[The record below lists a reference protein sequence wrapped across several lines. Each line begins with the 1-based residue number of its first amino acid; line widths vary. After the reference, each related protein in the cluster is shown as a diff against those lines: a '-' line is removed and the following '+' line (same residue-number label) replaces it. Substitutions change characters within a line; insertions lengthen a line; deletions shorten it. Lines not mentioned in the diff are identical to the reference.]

1 MIECTLSQA
10 VRDTLPMLESWL
22 KSAWIN
28 PVATPGAANTVKVLL
43 ANEIAS
49 ASHRDILVDLR
60 EGAPSL
66 VRAANGLP
74 ARIAFGFDDMALG
87 LALIA
92 EMLRAGRGPAVG
104 EPVMTKLMG
113 YAARI
118 ARSEA
123 AVLIQGETGTG
134 KEGMARLVHDQSPRA
149 NGPFIAVNC
158 AALPETMVEAIL
170 FGHKKGAFTGAS
182 ADGEGLFRAADGGTL
197 FLDEITELPLALQA
211 KLLRALQEGEV
222 LPVGETRS
230 IKVDVRIVT
239 AANRDAADLV
249 AAGEF
254 REDLYW
260 RLNVMPIALPRLAD
274 RRQDVRA
281 IAAAMLLRM
290 QNDAS
295 DFAWLSA
302 EALETLQAHSWPGN
316 ARELGNVLQRALVL
330 REGDCIEAEDLGL
343 APARLFTPA
352 AQPVAQ
358 PAAAPTLAFTAP
370 RADPVPATGSAR
382 LMRGSDLHSLSRAV
396 EHDAIQR
403 ALDENGG
410 NRRETARMLGISERT
425 LRYRLAN
432 MRELAAAA

>member
-1 MIECTLSQA
+1 MIECTLSEA
-10 VRDTLPMLESWL
+10 VRTNLPMLESWL

-28 PVATPGAANTVKVLL
+28 PVAVATTAGTAKVLM
-43 ANEIAS
+43 AQEIAS
-49 ASHRDILVDLR
+49 ASHRDILVDLTD
-60 EGAPSL
+60 GAPQL

-74 ARIAFGFDDMALG
+74 ARIAFGFDDMPLG
-87 LALIA
+87 LALVA
-92 EMLRAGRGPAVG
+92 ELLRAGRGPAVG
-104 EPVMTKLMG
+104 EPAMAKLMG

-149 NGPFIAVNC
+149 KGPFIAVNC

-222 LPVGETRS
+222 LPVGETRAV
-230 IKVDVRIVT
+230 KVDVRIVT

-274 RRQDVRA
+274 RRQDIRA
-281 IAAAMLLRM
+281 IAAAMLIRM
-290 QNDAS
+290 QAEGD

-330 REGDCIEAEDLGL
+330 REGDCIEAEDLGI
-343 APARLFTPA
+343 APARLFA
-352 AQPVAQ
+352 A
-358 PAAAPTLAFTAP
+358 PAAAPAVATFAP
-370 RADPVPATGSAR
+370 RADPVPASGSTR
-382 LMRGSDLHSLSRAV
+382 LMRGRDLHSLSRAV
-396 EHDAIQR
+396 EHDAIQQ

>member
-10 VRDTLPMLESWL
+10 VRDNLPMLESWL

-28 PVATPGAANTVKVLL
+28 PVATAGAATTVKVLL
-43 ANEIAS
+43 ANEIAT
-49 ASHRDILVDLR
+49 ASHRDILVNLR
-60 EGAPSL
+60 EGAPAL

-74 ARIAFGFDDMALG
+74 ARISFSFDDMPLG
-87 LALIA
+87 LALVA

-104 EPVMTKLMG
+104 EPAMAKLMG

-149 NGPFIAVNC
+149 KGAFIAVNC

-239 AANRDAADLV
+239 AANRDAAELV

-274 RRQDVRA
+274 RRQDIRA

-290 QNDAS
+290 QSDAD

-330 REGDCIEAEDLGL
+330 REGDRIEADDLGL
-343 APARLFTPA
+343 APARLFSPAMPLAAVNAPA
-352 AQPVAQ
+352 AIN
-358 PAAAPTLAFTAP
+358 TP
-370 RADPVPATGSAR
+370 RADPVPAAGSAR

>member
-1 MIECTLSQA
+1 MIECTISEA
-10 VRDTLPMLESWL
+10 VRENLPMLESWL
-22 KSAWIN
+22 ASAWIK
-28 PVATPGAANTVKVLL
+28 PVAAGAATVQTAKVLL
-43 ANEIAS
+43 AAEIAS
-49 ASHRDILVDLR
+49 ASHRDILIDFR
-60 EGAPSL
+60 DGAPSL

-87 LALIA
+87 LALVA
-92 EMLRAGRGPAVG
+92 ELLRAGRGPAVG
-104 EPVMTKLMG
+104 EPAMAKLMG

-134 KEGMARLVHDQSPRA
+134 KEGMARLVHDESPRA
-149 NGPFIAVNC
+149 KGPFIAVNC

-222 LPVGETRS
+222 LPVGETRAV
-230 IKVDVRIVT
+230 KVDVRIVT
-239 AANRDAADLV
+239 AANRDAAELV

-290 QNDAS
+290 QNAGD

-330 REGDCIEAEDLGL
+330 REGDAIEAEDLGL
-343 APARLFTPA
+343 APVRLFTPA
-352 AQPVAQ
+352 PVQPVA
-358 PAAAPTLAFTAP
+358 APQISTP
-370 RADPVPATGSAR
+370 RADPVPAAGSAR

-410 NRRETARMLGISERT
+410 NRRETAKMLGISERT

>member
-10 VRDTLPMLESWL
+10 VREKLPMLESWL

-28 PVATPGAANTVKVLL
+28 PVAGGAAANCAKVLM
-43 ANEIAS
+43 AEEIAS
-49 ASHRDILVDLR
+49 ASHRDILIDFR
-60 EGAPSL
+60 DGAPAL

-87 LALIA
+87 LALVA
-92 EMLRAGRGPAVG
+92 ELLRAGRGPAVG
-104 EPVMTKLMG
+104 EPAMAKLMG

-134 KEGMARLVHDQSPRA
+134 KEGMARLVHDESPRA
-149 NGPFIAVNC
+149 KGPFIAVNC

-182 ADGEGLFRAADGGTL
+182 ADGEGLFRAAHGGTL

-222 LPVGETRS
+222 LPVGETRAV
-230 IKVDVRIVT
+230 KVDVRIVT

-290 QNDAS
+290 QNDAH

-330 REGDCIEAEDLGL
+330 RESDVIEAEDLGL
-343 APARLFTPA
+343 APVRLFTPA
-352 AQPVAQ
+352 PVQ
-358 PAAAPTLAFTAP
+358 PAAAPAISTP
-370 RADPVPATGSAR
+370 RADPVPAAGSAR

-410 NRRETARMLGISERT
+410 NRRETAKMLGISERT

>member
-1 MIECTLSQA
+1 MIECTISEA
-10 VRDTLPMLESWL
+10 VRENLPMLESWL
-22 KSAWIN
+22 ASAWIK
-28 PVATPGAANTVKVLL
+28 PVAAGAATVQTAKVLM
-43 ANEIAS
+43 AAEIAS
-49 ASHRDILVDLR
+49 ASHRDILIDFR
-60 EGAPSL
+60 DGAPSL

-87 LALIA
+87 LALVA
-92 EMLRAGRGPAVG
+92 ELLRAGRGPAVG
-104 EPVMTKLMG
+104 EPAMAKLMG

-134 KEGMARLVHDQSPRA
+134 KEGMARLVHDESPRA
-149 NGPFIAVNC
+149 KGPFIAVNC

-222 LPVGETRS
+222 LPVGETRAV
-230 IKVDVRIVT
+230 KVDVRIVT
-239 AANRDAADLV
+239 AANRDAAELV

-290 QNDAS
+290 QNAGD

-302 EALETLQAHSWPGN
+302 QALETLQAHSWPGN

-330 REGDCIEAEDLGL
+330 REGDAIEAEDLGL
-343 APARLFTPA
+343 APVRLFTPA
-352 AQPVAQ
+352 PVQPVA
-358 PAAAPTLAFTAP
+358 APQISTP
-370 RADPVPATGSAR
+370 RADPVPAARSAR

-410 NRRETARMLGISERT
+410 NRRETAKMLGISERT

>member
-1 MIECTLSQA
+1 MIECTISEA
-10 VRDTLPMLESWL
+10 VRENLPMLESWL
-22 KSAWIN
+22 ASAWIK
-28 PVATPGAANTVKVLL
+28 PVAAGAATVQTAKVLM
-43 ANEIAS
+43 AAEIAS
-49 ASHRDILVDLR
+49 ASHRDILIDFR
-60 EGAPSL
+60 DGAPSL

-87 LALIA
+87 LALVA
-92 EMLRAGRGPAVG
+92 ELLRAGRGPAVG
-104 EPVMTKLMG
+104 EPAMAKLMG

-134 KEGMARLVHDQSPRA
+134 KEGMARLVHDESPRA
-149 NGPFIAVNC
+149 KGPFIAVNC

-222 LPVGETRS
+222 LPVGETRAV
-230 IKVDVRIVT
+230 KVDVRIVT
-239 AANRDAADLV
+239 AANRDAAELV

-290 QNDAS
+290 QNAGD

-302 EALETLQAHSWPGN
+302 QALETLQAHSWPGN

-330 REGDCIEAEDLGL
+330 REGDAIEAEDLGL
-343 APARLFTPA
+343 APVRLFTPA
-352 AQPVAQ
+352 PVQPVA
-358 PAAAPTLAFTAP
+358 APQISTP
-370 RADPVPATGSAR
+370 RADPVPAAGSAR

-410 NRRETARMLGISERT
+410 NRRETAKMLGISERT

>member
-1 MIECTLSQA
+1 MIECTISEA
-10 VRDTLPMLESWL
+10 VRENLPMLEGWL
-22 KSAWIN
+22 ASAWIK
-28 PVATPGAANTVKVLL
+28 PVAAGAAAANSAKVLM
-43 ANEIAS
+43 AAEIAS
-49 ASHRDILVDLR
+49 ASHRDILIDFR
-60 EGAPSL
+60 DGAPSL

-87 LALIA
+87 LALVA
-92 EMLRAGRGPAVG
+92 ELLRAGRGPAVG
-104 EPVMTKLMG
+104 EPAMAKLMG

-134 KEGMARLVHDQSPRA
+134 KEGMARLVHDESPRA
-149 NGPFIAVNC
+149 KGPFIAVNC

-182 ADGEGLFRAADGGTL
+182 ADGEGLFRAAHGGTL

-222 LPVGETRS
+222 LPVGETRAV
-230 IKVDVRIVT
+230 KVDVRIVT
-239 AANRDAADLV
+239 AANRDAAALV
-249 AAGEF
+249 AAGDF

-290 QNDAS
+290 QNAGD

-302 EALETLQAHSWPGN
+302 EALETLQAHAWPGN

-330 REGDCIEAEDLGL
+330 REGDAIEAEDLGL
-343 APARLFTPA
+343 APVRLFTPA
-352 AQPVAQ
+352 PAQPVA
-358 PAAAPTLAFTAP
+358 APQVSTP
-370 RADPVPATGSAR
+370 RADPVPAAGSAR
-382 LMRGSDLHSLSRAV
+382 ILRGSDLHSLSRAV

-410 NRRETARMLGISERT
+410 NRRETAKMLGISERT

>member
-1 MIECTLSQA
+1 MIECTISEA
-10 VRDTLPMLESWL
+10 VRENLPMLESWL
-22 KSAWIN
+22 ASAWIK
-28 PVATPGAANTVKVLL
+28 PVAAGAATVQTAKVLM
-43 ANEIAS
+43 AAEIAS
-49 ASHRDILVDLR
+49 ASHRDILIDFR
-60 EGAPSL
+60 DGAPSL

-87 LALIA
+87 LALVA
-92 EMLRAGRGPAVG
+92 ELLRAGRGPAVG
-104 EPVMTKLMG
+104 EPAMAKLMG

-134 KEGMARLVHDQSPRA
+134 KEGMARLVHDESPRA
-149 NGPFIAVNC
+149 KGPFIAVNC

-222 LPVGETRS
+222 LPVGETRAV
-230 IKVDVRIVT
+230 KVDVRIVT
-239 AANRDAADLV
+239 AANRDAAELV

-290 QNDAS
+290 QNAGD

-302 EALETLQAHSWPGN
+302 EALETLQAHQWPGN

-343 APARLFTPA
+343 APVRLFTPA
-352 AQPVAQ
+352 PVQPVA
-358 PAAAPTLAFTAP
+358 APQISTP
-370 RADPVPATGSAR
+370 RADPVPAAGSAR

-410 NRRETARMLGISERT
+410 NRRETAKMLGISERT

>member
-1 MIECTLSQA
+1 MIECTISEA
-10 VRDTLPMLESWL
+10 VRENLPMLESWL
-22 KSAWIN
+22 ASAWIK
-28 PVATPGAANTVKVLL
+28 PVAAGAATVQTAKVLM
-43 ANEIAS
+43 AAEIAS
-49 ASHRDILVDLR
+49 ASHRDILIDFR
-60 EGAPSL
+60 DGAPSL

-74 ARIAFGFDDMALG
+74 ARIVFGFDDMALG
-87 LALIA
+87 LALVA
-92 EMLRAGRGPAVG
+92 ELLRAGRGPAVG
-104 EPVMTKLMG
+104 EPAMAKLMG

-134 KEGMARLVHDQSPRA
+134 KEGMARLVHDESPRA
-149 NGPFIAVNC
+149 KGPFIAVNC

-222 LPVGETRS
+222 LPVGETRAV
-230 IKVDVRIVT
+230 KVDVRIVT
-239 AANRDAADLV
+239 AANRDAAELV

-290 QNDAS
+290 QNAGD

-302 EALETLQAHSWPGN
+302 EALETLQAHQWPGN

-343 APARLFTPA
+343 APVRLFTPA
-352 AQPVAQ
+352 PVLPVA
-358 PAAAPTLAFTAP
+358 APQVSTP
-370 RADPVPATGSAR
+370 RADPVPAAGSAR

-410 NRRETARMLGISERT
+410 NRRETAKMLGISERT

>member
-1 MIECTLSQA
+1 MIECTISEA
-10 VRDTLPMLESWL
+10 VRENLPMLESWL
-22 KSAWIN
+22 ASAWIK
-28 PVATPGAANTVKVLL
+28 PVAAGAATVQTAKVLM
-43 ANEIAS
+43 AAEIAS
-49 ASHRDILVDLR
+49 ASHRDILIDFR
-60 EGAPSL
+60 DGAPSL

-87 LALIA
+87 LALVA
-92 EMLRAGRGPAVG
+92 ELLRAGRGPAVG
-104 EPVMTKLMG
+104 EPAMAKLMG

-134 KEGMARLVHDQSPRA
+134 KEGMARLVHDESPRA
-149 NGPFIAVNC
+149 KGPFIAVNC

-222 LPVGETRS
+222 LPVGETRAV
-230 IKVDVRIVT
+230 KVDVRIVT
-239 AANRDAADLV
+239 AANRDAAELV

-290 QNDAS
+290 QNAGD

-302 EALETLQAHSWPGN
+302 EALETLQAHHWPGN

-352 AQPVAQ
+352 PVQPVA
-358 PAAAPTLAFTAP
+358 APQISTP
-370 RADPVPATGSAR
+370 RADPVPAAGSAR

-410 NRRETARMLGISERT
+410 NRRETAKMLGISERT

>member
-1 MIECTLSQA
+1 MIECTISEA
-10 VRDTLPMLESWL
+10 VRENLPMLESWL
-22 KSAWIN
+22 ASAWIK
-28 PVATPGAANTVKVLL
+28 PVAAGAATVRTAKVLM
-43 ANEIAS
+43 AAEIAS
-49 ASHRDILVDLR
+49 ASHRDILIDFR
-60 EGAPSL
+60 DGAPSL

-87 LALIA
+87 LALVA
-92 EMLRAGRGPAVG
+92 ELLRAGRGPAVG
-104 EPVMTKLMG
+104 EPAMAKLMG

-134 KEGMARLVHDQSPRA
+134 KEGMARLVHDESPRA
-149 NGPFIAVNC
+149 KGPFIAVNC

-222 LPVGETRS
+222 LPVGETRAV
-230 IKVDVRIVT
+230 KVDVRIVT
-239 AANRDAADLV
+239 AANRDAAELV

-290 QNDAS
+290 QNAGD

-330 REGDCIEAEDLGL
+330 REGDAIEAEDLGL
-343 APARLFTPA
+343 APVRLFTPA
-352 AQPVAQ
+352 PVQPVA
-358 PAAAPTLAFTAP
+358 APQISTP
-370 RADPVPATGSAR
+370 RADPVPAAGSAR

-410 NRRETARMLGISERT
+410 NRRETAKMLGISERT

>member
-1 MIECTLSQA
+1 MIECTISQA
-10 VRDTLPMLESWL
+10 VRENLPMLESWL
-22 KSAWIN
+22 ASAWIK
-28 PVATPGAANTVKVLL
+28 PVAAGDAAANTAKVLM
-43 ANEIAS
+43 AEEIAS
-49 ASHRDILVDLR
+49 ASHRDILIDFR
-60 EGAPSL
+60 DGAPSL

-87 LALIA
+87 LALVA
-92 EMLRAGRGPAVG
+92 ELLRGGRGPAVG
-104 EPVMTKLMG
+104 EPSMAKLMG

-134 KEGMARLVHDQSPRA
+134 KEGMARLVHDESPRA
-149 NGPFIAVNC
+149 KGPFIAVNC

-222 LPVGETRS
+222 LPVGETRAV
-230 IKVDVRIVT
+230 KVDVRIVT
-239 AANRDAADLV
+239 AANRDAAQLV

-290 QNDAS
+290 QNAS
-295 DFAWLSA
+295 DEFAWLSA
-302 EALETLQAHSWPGN
+302 EALETLQAHAWPGN

-330 REGDCIEAEDLGL
+330 REGGCIEAEDLGL
-343 APARLFTPA
+343 APVRLFTPA
-352 AQPVAQ
+352 PVQPVA
-358 PAAAPTLAFTAP
+358 APQISTP
-370 RADPVPATGSAR
+370 RADPVPAAGSAR

-410 NRRETARMLGISERT
+410 NRRETAKMLGISERT

>member
-1 MIECTLSQA
+1 MIECTISDA
-10 VRDTLPMLESWL
+10 VRENLPMLESWL
-22 KSAWIN
+22 ASAWIK
-28 PVATPGAANTVKVLL
+28 PVAAGAATVQTAKVLM
-43 ANEIAS
+43 AAEIAS
-49 ASHRDILVDLR
+49 ASHRDILIDLR
-60 EGAPSL
+60 DGAPSL

-87 LALIA
+87 LALVA
-92 EMLRAGRGPAVG
+92 ELLRAGRGPAVG
-104 EPVMTKLMG
+104 EPAMAKLMG

-134 KEGMARLVHDQSPRA
+134 KEGMARLVHDESPRA
-149 NGPFIAVNC
+149 KGPFIAVNC

-182 ADGEGLFRAADGGTL
+182 ADGEGLFRAAHGGTL

-222 LPVGETRS
+222 LPVGETRAV
-230 IKVDVRIVT
+230 KVDVRIVT
-239 AANRDAADLV
+239 AANRDAAELV

-290 QNDAS
+290 QNDAG

-330 REGDCIEAEDLGL
+330 REGDVIEAEDLGL

-352 AQPVAQ
+352 PVQ
-358 PAAAPTLAFTAP
+358 PAAAPAISTP
-370 RADPVPATGSAR
+370 RADPVPAAGSVR

-410 NRRETARMLGISERT
+410 NRRETAKMLGISERT

>member
-10 VRDTLPMLESWL
+10 VRQKLPMLEGWL
-22 KSAWIN
+22 KSAWIL
-28 PVATPGAANTVKVLL
+28 PVARAGTPGTVQLL
-43 ANEIAS
+43 MAEEIAS
-49 ASHRDILVDLR
+49 ASHRDILIDLTDG
-60 EGAPSL
+60 EPQL

-74 ARIAFGFDDMALG
+74 TRIAFGFDDMPFG

-92 EMLRAGRGPAVG
+92 ELLRAGRGPAVG
-104 EPVMTKLMG
+104 EPAMAKLMG
-113 YAARI
+113 YAARV
-118 ARSEA
+118 ARSDA
-123 AVLIQGETGTG
+123 AVLIEGETGTG

-149 NGPFIAVNC
+149 KGPFIAVNC

-222 LPVGETRS
+222 LPVGETRAV
-230 IKVDVRIVT
+230 KVDVRIVT
-239 AANRDAADLV
+239 AANRDAAALV
-249 AAGEF
+249 SAGEF

-281 IAAAMLLRM
+281 IAAAMLIRM
-290 QNDAS
+290 QADAPE
-295 DFAWLSA
+295 FAWPTA
-302 EALETLQAHSWPGN
+302 EALDALQAHGWPGN

-330 REGDCIEAEDLGL
+330 REGDRIEAEDLGIAPVRL
-343 APARLFTPA
+343 FAAPAASPMPQIF
-352 AQPVAQ
+352 
-358 PAAAPTLAFTAP
+358 AP
-370 RADPVPATGSAR
+370 RADPVPAAGTSR
-382 LMRGSDLHSLSRAV
+382 LMRGRDLHSLSRAV

>member
-1 MIECTLSQA
+1 MIECTLSEA
-10 VRDTLPMLESWL
+10 VRTNLPMLENWL
-22 KSAWIN
+22 KSAWIH
-28 PVATPGAANTVKVLL
+28 PVAVATTAGTVKVMMVQ
-43 ANEIAS
+43 EIAS
-49 ASHRDILVDLR
+49 ASHRDILLDVRD
-60 EGAPSL
+60 GAPQL

-74 ARIAFGFDDMALG
+74 ARIAFGFDDMPLG

-104 EPVMTKLMG
+104 EPAMTKLMG

-149 NGPFIAVNC
+149 KGPFIAVNC

-230 IKVDVRIVT
+230 VKVDVRIVT

-274 RRQDVRA
+274 RRQDIRA

-290 QNDAS
+290 QNDAC

-330 REGDCIEAEDLGL
+330 RDGDAIEAEDLGL
-343 APARLFTPA
+343 APVRLFT
-352 AQPVAQ
+352 Q
-358 PAAAPTLAFTAP
+358 PAATPGPAMSGP
-370 RADPVPATGSAR
+370 RADPVPAAGTVR
-382 LMRGSDLHSLSRAV
+382 LMRAGDLHSLSRAV
-396 EHDAIQR
+396 EHDAIQQ

>member
-1 MIECTLSQA
+1 MIECTISEA
-10 VRDTLPMLESWL
+10 VRENLPMLEGWL
-22 KSAWIN
+22 ASAWIK
-28 PVATPGAANTVKVLL
+28 PVAAGAATVQTAKVLM
-43 ANEIAS
+43 AAEIAS
-49 ASHRDILVDLR
+49 ASHRDILIDFR
-60 EGAPSL
+60 DGAPSL

-87 LALIA
+87 LALVA
-92 EMLRAGRGPAVG
+92 ELLRAGRGPAVG
-104 EPVMTKLMG
+104 EPAMAKLMG

-134 KEGMARLVHDQSPRA
+134 KEGMARLVHDESPRA
-149 NGPFIAVNC
+149 KGPFIAVNC

-222 LPVGETRS
+222 LPVGETRAV
-230 IKVDVRIVT
+230 KVDVRIVT
-239 AANRDAADLV
+239 AANRDAAELV

-290 QNDAS
+290 QNAGD

-330 REGDCIEAEDLGL
+330 REGDAIEAEDLGL

-352 AQPVAQ
+352 PVQ
-358 PAAAPTLAFTAP
+358 PAAAPAISTP
-370 RADPVPATGSAR
+370 RADPVPAAGSVR

-410 NRRETARMLGISERT
+410 NRRETAKMLGISERT

>member
-1 MIECTLSQA
+1 MIECTLSEA
-10 VRDTLPMLESWL
+10 VRTNLPMLESWL

-28 PVATPGAANTVKVLL
+28 PVAVATTAGAVKVLM
-43 ANEIAS
+43 AQEIAS
-49 ASHRDILVDLR
+49 ASHRDILVDLTD
-60 EGAPSL
+60 GAPQL

-74 ARIAFGFDDMALG
+74 ARIAFGFDDMPLG

-92 EMLRAGRGPAVG
+92 ELLRAGRGPAVG
-104 EPVMTKLMG
+104 EPAMAKLMG

-149 NGPFIAVNC
+149 KGPFIAVNC

-230 IKVDVRIVT
+230 VKVDVRIVT
-239 AANRDAADLV
+239 AANRDAAELV

-281 IAAAMLLRM
+281 IAAAMLIRM

-330 REGDCIEAEDLGL
+330 RDGDAIEAEDLGL
-343 APARLFTPA
+343 APMRLFTA
-352 AQPVAQ
+352 
-358 PAAAPTLAFTAP
+358 PAAAPAPAAFGP
-370 RADPVPATGSAR
+370 RADPVPAAGTVK
-382 LMRGSDLHSLSRAV
+382 LMRAGDLHSLSRAV
-396 EHDAIQR
+396 EHDAIQQ

>member
-1 MIECTLSQA
+1 MIECTISEA
-10 VRDTLPMLESWL
+10 VRENLPMLESWL
-22 KSAWIN
+22 ASAWIK
-28 PVATPGAANTVKVLL
+28 PVAAGAATLQTAKVLM
-43 ANEIAS
+43 AAEIAS
-49 ASHRDILVDLR
+49 ASHRDILIDFR
-60 EGAPSL
+60 DGAPSL

-87 LALIA
+87 LALVA
-92 EMLRAGRGPAVG
+92 ELLRAGRGPAVG
-104 EPVMTKLMG
+104 EPAMAKLMG

-123 AVLIQGETGTG
+123 AVLIPGETGTG
-134 KEGMARLVHDQSPRA
+134 KEGMARLVHDESPRA
-149 NGPFIAVNC
+149 KGPFIAVNC

-222 LPVGETRS
+222 LPVGETRAV
-230 IKVDVRIVT
+230 KVDVRIVT
-239 AANRDAADLV
+239 AANRDAAELV

-290 QNDAS
+290 QNAGD

-302 EALETLQAHSWPGN
+302 EALETLQAHQWPGN

-343 APARLFTPA
+343 APVRLFTPA
-352 AQPVAQ
+352 PVQPVA
-358 PAAAPTLAFTAP
+358 APQISTP
-370 RADPVPATGSAR
+370 RADPVPAAGSAR

-410 NRRETARMLGISERT
+410 NRRETAKMLGISERT

>member
-1 MIECTLSQA
+1 MIECTISEA
-10 VRDTLPMLESWL
+10 VRENLPMLEGWL
-22 KSAWIN
+22 ASAWIK
-28 PVATPGAANTVKVLL
+28 PVAAGAATAQTAKVLM
-43 ANEIAS
+43 AAEIAS
-49 ASHRDILVDLR
+49 ASHRDILIDFR
-60 EGAPSL
+60 DGAPSL

-87 LALIA
+87 LALVA
-92 EMLRAGRGPAVG
+92 ELLRAGRGPAVG
-104 EPVMTKLMG
+104 EPAMAKLMG

-134 KEGMARLVHDQSPRA
+134 KEGMARLVHDESPRA
-149 NGPFIAVNC
+149 KGPFIAVNC

-182 ADGEGLFRAADGGTL
+182 ADGEGLFRAAHGGTL

-222 LPVGETRS
+222 LPVGETRAV
-230 IKVDVRIVT
+230 KVDVRIVT
-239 AANRDAADLV
+239 AANRDAAALV

-281 IAAAMLLRM
+281 ISAAMLLRM
-290 QNDAS
+290 QNAGD

-302 EALETLQAHSWPGN
+302 EALETLQAHQWPGN

-330 REGDCIEAEDLGL
+330 REGDAIEAEDLGL
-343 APARLFTPA
+343 APVRLFTPA
-352 AQPVAQ
+352 PAQPVA
-358 PAAAPTLAFTAP
+358 APQVSTP
-370 RADPVPATGSAR
+370 RADPVPAAGSAR
-382 LMRGSDLHSLSRAV
+382 ILRGSDLHSLSRAV

-410 NRRETARMLGISERT
+410 NRRETAKMLGISERT

>member
-1 MIECTLSQA
+1 MIECTISEA
-10 VRDTLPMLESWL
+10 VRENLPMLESWL
-22 KSAWIN
+22 ASAWIK
-28 PVATPGAANTVKVLL
+28 PVAAGAATVQTAKVLM
-43 ANEIAS
+43 AAEIAS
-49 ASHRDILVDLR
+49 ASHRDILIDFR
-60 EGAPSL
+60 DGAPSL

-87 LALIA
+87 LALVA
-92 EMLRAGRGPAVG
+92 ELLRAGRGPAVG
-104 EPVMTKLMG
+104 EPAMAKLMG

-134 KEGMARLVHDQSPRA
+134 KEGMARLVHDESPRA
-149 NGPFIAVNC
+149 KGPFIAVNC

-222 LPVGETRS
+222 LPVGETRAV
-230 IKVDVRIVT
+230 KVDVRIVT
-239 AANRDAADLV
+239 AANRDAAELV

-260 RLNVMPIALPRLAD
+260 RLNVMPIALSRLAD

-290 QNDAS
+290 QNAGD

-330 REGDCIEAEDLGL
+330 REGDAIEAEDLGL
-343 APARLFTPA
+343 APVRLFTPA
-352 AQPVAQ
+352 PVQPVA
-358 PAAAPTLAFTAP
+358 APQISTP
-370 RADPVPATGSAR
+370 RADPVPAAGSAR

-410 NRRETARMLGISERT
+410 NRRETAKMLGISERT

>member
-1 MIECTLSQA
+1 MIECTISEA
-10 VRDTLPMLESWL
+10 VRENLPMLESWL
-22 KSAWIN
+22 ASAWIK
-28 PVATPGAANTVKVLL
+28 PVAAGAATVQTAKVLM
-43 ANEIAS
+43 AAEIAS
-49 ASHRDILVDLR
+49 ASHRDILIDFR
-60 EGAPSL
+60 DGAPSL

-87 LALIA
+87 LALVA
-92 EMLRAGRGPAVG
+92 ELLRAGRGPAVG
-104 EPVMTKLMG
+104 EPAMAKLMG

-134 KEGMARLVHDQSPRA
+134 KEGMARLVHDESPRA
-149 NGPFIAVNC
+149 KGPFIAVNC

-222 LPVGETRS
+222 LPVGETRAV
-230 IKVDVRIVT
+230 KVDVRIVT
-239 AANRDAADLV
+239 AANRDAAELV

-290 QNDAS
+290 QNAGD

-330 REGDCIEAEDLGL
+330 REGDAIEAEDLGL
-343 APARLFTPA
+343 APVRLFTPA
-352 AQPVAQ
+352 PAQPVA
-358 PAAAPTLAFTAP
+358 APQISTP
-370 RADPVPATGSAR
+370 RADPVPAAGSAR

-410 NRRETARMLGISERT
+410 NRRETAKMLGISERT

>member
-1 MIECTLSQA
+1 MIECTISEA
-10 VRDTLPMLESWL
+10 VRENLPMLESWL
-22 KSAWIN
+22 ASAWIK
-28 PVATPGAANTVKVLL
+28 PVVAGAATAQSAKVLM
-43 ANEIAS
+43 AAEIAS
-49 ASHRDILVDLR
+49 ASHRDILIDFR
-60 EGAPSL
+60 DGAPSL

-87 LALIA
+87 LALVA
-92 EMLRAGRGPAVG
+92 ELLRAGRGPAVG
-104 EPVMTKLMG
+104 EPAMAKLMG

-134 KEGMARLVHDQSPRA
+134 KEGMARLVHDESPRA
-149 NGPFIAVNC
+149 KGPFIAVNC

-222 LPVGETRS
+222 LPVGETRAV
-230 IKVDVRIVT
+230 KVDVRIVT
-239 AANRDAADLV
+239 AANRDAAALV

-330 REGDCIEAEDLGL
+330 REGDAIEAEDLGL
-343 APARLFTPA
+343 APVRAF
-352 AQPVAQ
+352 
-358 PAAAPTLAFTAP
+358 AAAPVQPMAAPAPAISTP
-370 RADPVPATGSAR
+370 RADPVPAAGSVR

-410 NRRETARMLGISERT
+410 NRRETAKMLGISERT

>member
-1 MIECTLSQA
+1 MIECTISEA
-10 VRDTLPMLESWL
+10 VRENLPMLESWL
-22 KSAWIN
+22 ASAWIK
-28 PVATPGAANTVKVLL
+28 PVAAGAAPAQSAKVLM
-43 ANEIAS
+43 AAEIAS
-49 ASHRDILVDLR
+49 ASHRDILIDVRD
-60 EGAPSL
+60 GAPSL

-87 LALIA
+87 LALVA
-92 EMLRAGRGPAVG
+92 ELLRAGRGPAVG
-104 EPVMTKLMG
+104 EPAMAKLMG

-134 KEGMARLVHDQSPRA
+134 KEGMARLVHDESPRA
-149 NGPFIAVNC
+149 DGPFIAVNC

-182 ADGEGLFRAADGGTL
+182 ADGEGLFRAAHGGTL

-222 LPVGETRS
+222 LPVGETRAV
-230 IKVDVRIVT
+230 KVDVRIVT
-239 AANRDAADLV
+239 AANRDAAELV

-290 QNDAS
+290 QNAADE
-295 DFAWLSA
+295 FAWLSA
-302 EALETLQAHSWPGN
+302 QALETLQAHSWPGN

-330 REGDCIEAEDLGL
+330 REGDAIEAEDLGL
-343 APARLFTPA
+343 APVRLFTPA
-352 AQPVAQ
+352 PLQPVAM
-358 PAAAPTLAFTAP
+358 PAISTP

-410 NRRETARMLGISERT
+410 NRRETAKMLGISERT

>member
-1 MIECTLSQA
+1 MIECTISEA
-10 VRDTLPMLESWL
+10 VRENLPMLEGWL
-22 KSAWIN
+22 ASAWIR
-28 PVATPGAANTVKVLL
+28 PVTAGAATAQTAKVLM
-43 ANEIAS
+43 AAEIAS
-49 ASHRDILVDLR
+49 ASHRDILIDFR
-60 EGAPSL
+60 DGAPSL

-87 LALIA
+87 LALVA
-92 EMLRAGRGPAVG
+92 ELLRAGRGPAVG
-104 EPVMTKLMG
+104 EPAMAKLMG

-134 KEGMARLVHDQSPRA
+134 KEGMARLVHDESPRA
-149 NGPFIAVNC
+149 KGPFIAVNC

-182 ADGEGLFRAADGGTL
+182 ADGEGLFRAAHGGTL

-222 LPVGETRS
+222 LPVGETRAV
-230 IKVDVRIVT
+230 KVDVRIVT
-239 AANRDAADLV
+239 AANRDAAALV

-290 QNDAS
+290 QNAGD

-302 EALETLQAHSWPGN
+302 EALETLQAHQWPGN

-330 REGDCIEAEDLGL
+330 REGVCIEAEDLGL
-343 APARLFTPA
+343 APVRLFTPA
-352 AQPVAQ
+352 PAQPVA
-358 PAAAPTLAFTAP
+358 APQVSTP
-370 RADPVPATGSAR
+370 RADPVPAAGSAR
-382 LMRGSDLHSLSRAV
+382 MLRGSDLHSLSRAV

-410 NRRETARMLGISERT
+410 NRRETAKMLGISERT

>member
-1 MIECTLSQA
+1 MIECTISEA
-10 VRDTLPMLESWL
+10 VRENLPMLESWL
-22 KSAWIN
+22 ASAWIK
-28 PVATPGAANTVKVLL
+28 PVAAGAATVQTAKVLM
-43 ANEIAS
+43 AAEIAS
-49 ASHRDILVDLR
+49 ASHRDILIDFR
-60 EGAPSL
+60 DGAPSL

-87 LALIA
+87 LALVA
-92 EMLRAGRGPAVG
+92 ELLRAGRGPAVG
-104 EPVMTKLMG
+104 EPAMAKLMG
-113 YAARI
+113 YAERI

-134 KEGMARLVHDQSPRA
+134 KEGMARLVHDESPRA
-149 NGPFIAVNC
+149 KGPFIAVNC

-222 LPVGETRS
+222 LPVGETRAV
-230 IKVDVRIVT
+230 KVDVRIVT
-239 AANRDAADLV
+239 AANRDAAELV

-290 QNDAS
+290 QNAGD

-330 REGDCIEAEDLGL
+330 REGDAIEAEDLGL
-343 APARLFTPA
+343 APVRLFTPA
-352 AQPVAQ
+352 PVQPVA
-358 PAAAPTLAFTAP
+358 APQISTP
-370 RADPVPATGSAR
+370 RADPVPAAGSAR

-410 NRRETARMLGISERT
+410 NRRETAKMLGISERT

>member
-1 MIECTLSQA
+1 MIECTISEA
-10 VRDTLPMLESWL
+10 VRENLPMLESWL
-22 KSAWIN
+22 ASAWIK
-28 PVATPGAANTVKVLL
+28 PVAAGAATVQTAKVLM
-43 ANEIAS
+43 AAEIAS
-49 ASHRDILVDLR
+49 ASHRDILIDFR
-60 EGAPSL
+60 DGAPSL

-87 LALIA
+87 LALVA
-92 EMLRAGRGPAVG
+92 ELLRAGRGPAVG
-104 EPVMTKLMG
+104 EPAMAKLMG

-134 KEGMARLVHDQSPRA
+134 KEGMARLVHDESPRA
-149 NGPFIAVNC
+149 KGPFIAVNC

-222 LPVGETRS
+222 LPVGETRAV
-230 IKVDVRIVT
+230 KVDVRIVT
-239 AANRDAADLV
+239 AANRDAAELV

-290 QNDAS
+290 QNAGD

-330 REGDCIEAEDLGL
+330 REGDAIEAEDLGL
-343 APARLFTPA
+343 APVRLFTPA
-352 AQPVAQ
+352 PVQPVA
-358 PAAAPTLAFTAP
+358 APQISTP
-370 RADPVPATGSAR
+370 RADPVPAAGSAR

-410 NRRETARMLGISERT
+410 NRRETAKMLGISERT

>member
-1 MIECTLSQA
+1 MIECTISEA
-10 VRDTLPMLESWL
+10 VRENLPMLESWL
-22 KSAWIN
+22 ASAWIK
-28 PVATPGAANTVKVLL
+28 PVAAGAATVQTAKVLM
-43 ANEIAS
+43 AAEIAS
-49 ASHRDILVDLR
+49 ASHRDILIDFR
-60 EGAPSL
+60 DGAPSL

-74 ARIAFGFDDMALG
+74 ARIVFGFDDMALG
-87 LALIA
+87 LALVA
-92 EMLRAGRGPAVG
+92 ELLRAGRGPAVG
-104 EPVMTKLMG
+104 EPAMAKLMG

-134 KEGMARLVHDQSPRA
+134 KEGMARLVHDESPRA
-149 NGPFIAVNC
+149 KGPFIAVNC

-222 LPVGETRS
+222 LPVGETRAV
-230 IKVDVRIVT
+230 KVDVRIVT
-239 AANRDAADLV
+239 AANRDAAELV

-290 QNDAS
+290 QNAGD

-302 EALETLQAHSWPGN
+302 EALETLQAHQWPGN

-343 APARLFTPA
+343 APVRLFTPA
-352 AQPVAQ
+352 PVQPVA
-358 PAAAPTLAFTAP
+358 APQVSTP
-370 RADPVPATGSAR
+370 RADPVPAAGSAR

-410 NRRETARMLGISERT
+410 NRRETAKMLGISERT

>member
-1 MIECTLSQA
+1 MIECTISEA
-10 VRDTLPMLESWL
+10 VRENLPMLESWL
-22 KSAWIN
+22 ASAWIK
-28 PVATPGAANTVKVLL
+28 PVVAGAATVQTAKVLM
-43 ANEIAS
+43 AAEIAS
-49 ASHRDILVDLR
+49 ASHRDILIDFR
-60 EGAPSL
+60 DGAPSL

-87 LALIA
+87 LALVA
-92 EMLRAGRGPAVG
+92 ELLRAGRGPAVG
-104 EPVMTKLMG
+104 EPAMAKLMG

-134 KEGMARLVHDQSPRA
+134 KEGMARLVHDESPRA
-149 NGPFIAVNC
+149 KGPFIAVNC

-222 LPVGETRS
+222 LPVGETRAV
-230 IKVDVRIVT
+230 KVDVRIVT
-239 AANRDAADLV
+239 AANRDAAALV

-330 REGDCIEAEDLGL
+330 REGDAIEAEDLGL
-343 APARLFTPA
+343 APVRAF
-352 AQPVAQ
+352 
-358 PAAAPTLAFTAP
+358 AAAPVQPMAAPAPAISTP
-370 RADPVPATGSAR
+370 RADPVPAAGSVR

-410 NRRETARMLGISERT
+410 NRRETAKMLGISERT

>member
-1 MIECTLSQA
+1 MIECTLSEA
-10 VRDTLPMLESWL
+10 VRTNLPMLESWL

-28 PVATPGAANTVKVLL
+28 PVAAANSPATVKVLM
-43 ANEIAS
+43 AQEIAS
-49 ASHRDILVDLR
+49 ASHRDILVDVR
-60 EGAPSL
+60 NGAPQL

-74 ARIAFGFDDMALG
+74 ARIAFSFDNMPLG

-92 EMLRAGRGPAVG
+92 ELLRAGRGPAVG
-104 EPVMTKLMG
+104 EPAMAKLMG

-149 NGPFIAVNC
+149 KGPFIAVNC

-222 LPVGETRS
+222 LPVGETRAV
-230 IKVDVRIVT
+230 KVDVRIVT

-274 RRQDVRA
+274 RRQDIRA

-290 QNDAS
+290 QNDGS

-330 REGDCIEAEDLGL
+330 REGDCIEAEDLGI
-343 APARLFTPA
+343 APARLFSAPA
-352 AQPVAQ
+352 PVA
-358 PAAAPTLAFTAP
+358 TGP
-370 RADPVPATGSAR
+370 RADPVPAAGTVR
-382 LMRGSDLHSLSRAV
+382 LMRAGDLHSLSRAV
-396 EHDAIQR
+396 EHDAIQQ

>member
-1 MIECTLSQA
+1 MIECTLSEA
-10 VRDTLPMLESWL
+10 VRTNLPMLESWL

-28 PVATPGAANTVKVLL
+28 PVAAATTTGTVKVLM
-43 ANEIAS
+43 AQEIGS
-49 ASHRDILVDLR
+49 ASHRDILIDLT
-60 EGAPSL
+60 EGAPKL
-66 VRAANGLP
+66 VRPANGLP
-74 ARIAFGFDDMALG
+74 ARIAFGFDDMPLG

-92 EMLRAGRGPAVG
+92 ELLRGGRGPAVG
-104 EPVMTKLMG
+104 EPAMAKLMG

-149 NGPFIAVNC
+149 KGPFIAVNC

-230 IKVDVRIVT
+230 VKVDVRIVT

-274 RRQDVRA
+274 RRQDIRA
-281 IAAAMLLRM
+281 IAAAMLIRM
-290 QNDAS
+290 QGDAGE
-295 DFAWLSA
+295 FAWLSA

-330 REGDCIEAEDLGL
+330 RDGDAIEAEDLGL
-343 APARLFTPA
+343 APARLFTAPA
-352 AQPVAQ
+352 AV
-358 PAAAPTLAFTAP
+358 AAAPAPALSGP
-370 RADPVPATGSAR
+370 RADPVPAAGTVK
-382 LMRGSDLHSLSRAV
+382 LMRAGDLHSLSRAV
-396 EHDAIQR
+396 EHDAIQQ

>member
-1 MIECTLSQA
+1 MIECTISEA
-10 VRDTLPMLESWL
+10 VRENLPMLESWL
-22 KSAWIN
+22 ASAWIR
-28 PVATPGAANTVKVLL
+28 PVAAGAATVQTAKVLM
-43 ANEIAS
+43 AAEIAS
-49 ASHRDILVDLR
+49 ASHRDILIDFR
-60 EGAPSL
+60 DGAPSL

-87 LALIA
+87 LALVA
-92 EMLRAGRGPAVG
+92 ELLRAGRGPAVG
-104 EPVMTKLMG
+104 EPAMAKLMG

-134 KEGMARLVHDQSPRA
+134 KEGMARLVHDESPRA
-149 NGPFIAVNC
+149 KGPFIAVNC

-222 LPVGETRS
+222 LPVGETRAV
-230 IKVDVRIVT
+230 KVDVRIVT
-239 AANRDAADLV
+239 AANRDAAELV

-290 QNDAS
+290 QNAAD

-302 EALETLQAHSWPGN
+302 EALETLQAHQWPGN

-343 APARLFTPA
+343 APVRLFTPA
-352 AQPVAQ
+352 PVQPVA
-358 PAAAPTLAFTAP
+358 APQISTP
-370 RADPVPATGSAR
+370 RADPVPAAGTTR

-410 NRRETARMLGISERT
+410 NRRETAKMLGISERT

>member
-1 MIECTLSQA
+1 MIECTISEA
-10 VRDTLPMLESWL
+10 VRENLPMLESWL
-22 KSAWIN
+22 ASAWIK
-28 PVATPGAANTVKVLL
+28 PVAAGAATVQTAKVLM
-43 ANEIAS
+43 AAEIAS
-49 ASHRDILVDLR
+49 ASHRDILIDFR
-60 EGAPSL
+60 DGAPSL

-87 LALIA
+87 LALVA
-92 EMLRAGRGPAVG
+92 ELLRAGRGPAVG
-104 EPVMTKLMG
+104 EPAMAKLMG

-134 KEGMARLVHDQSPRA
+134 KEGMARLVHDESPRA
-149 NGPFIAVNC
+149 KGPFIAVNC

-222 LPVGETRS
+222 LPVGETRAV
-230 IKVDVRIVT
+230 KVDVRIVT
-239 AANRDAADLV
+239 AANRDAAELV

-290 QNDAS
+290 QNAGD

-330 REGDCIEAEDLGL
+330 REGDAIEAEDLGL
-343 APARLFTPA
+343 APVRLFTPA
-352 AQPVAQ
+352 PVQPVA
-358 PAAAPTLAFTAP
+358 APQISTP
-370 RADPVPATGSAR
+370 RADPVPAARSAR

-410 NRRETARMLGISERT
+410 NRRETAKMLGISERT

>member
-1 MIECTLSQA
+1 MIECTISEA
-10 VRDTLPMLESWL
+10 VRENLPMLEGWL
-22 KSAWIN
+22 ASAWIR
-28 PVATPGAANTVKVLL
+28 PVAAGAATAQTAKVLM
-43 ANEIAS
+43 AAEIAS
-49 ASHRDILVDLR
+49 ASHRDILIDFR
-60 EGAPSL
+60 DGAPSL

-87 LALIA
+87 LALVA
-92 EMLRAGRGPAVG
+92 ELLRAGRGPAVG
-104 EPVMTKLMG
+104 EPAMAKLMG

-134 KEGMARLVHDQSPRA
+134 KEGMARLVHDESPRA
-149 NGPFIAVNC
+149 KGPFIAVNC

-182 ADGEGLFRAADGGTL
+182 ADGEGLFRAAHSGTL

-222 LPVGETRS
+222 LPVGETRAV
-230 IKVDVRIVT
+230 KVDVRIVT
-239 AANRDAADLV
+239 AANRDAAALV

-290 QNDAS
+290 QNAGD

-302 EALETLQAHSWPGN
+302 EALETLQAHQWPGN

-330 REGDCIEAEDLGL
+330 REGVCIEAEDLGL
-343 APARLFTPA
+343 APVRLFTPA
-352 AQPVAQ
+352 PAQPVA
-358 PAAAPTLAFTAP
+358 APQVSTP
-370 RADPVPATGSAR
+370 RADPVPAAGSAR
-382 LMRGSDLHSLSRAV
+382 MLRGSDLHSLSRAV

-410 NRRETARMLGISERT
+410 NRRETAKMLGISERT

>member
-1 MIECTLSQA
+1 MIECTISEA
-10 VRDTLPMLESWL
+10 VRENLPMLESWL
-22 KSAWIN
+22 ASAWIK
-28 PVATPGAANTVKVLL
+28 PVAAGAATVQTAKVLM
-43 ANEIAS
+43 AAEIAS
-49 ASHRDILVDLR
+49 ASHRDILIDFR
-60 EGAPSL
+60 DGAPSL

-87 LALIA
+87 LALVA
-92 EMLRAGRGPAVG
+92 ELLRAGRGPAVG
-104 EPVMTKLMG
+104 EPAMAKLMG

-134 KEGMARLVHDQSPRA
+134 KEGMARLVHDESPRA
-149 NGPFIAVNC
+149 KGPFIAVNC

-222 LPVGETRS
+222 LPVGETRAV
-230 IKVDVRIVT
+230 KVDVRIVT
-239 AANRDAADLV
+239 AANRDAAELV

-290 QNDAS
+290 QNAGD

-330 REGDCIEAEDLGL
+330 REGDVIEAEDLGL

-352 AQPVAQ
+352 PVQ
-358 PAAAPTLAFTAP
+358 PAAAPAISTP
-370 RADPVPATGSAR
+370 RADPVPAAGSVR

-410 NRRETARMLGISERT
+410 NRRETAKMLGISERT

>member
-1 MIECTLSQA
+1 MIECTISEA
-10 VRDTLPMLESWL
+10 VRENLPMLESWL
-22 KSAWIN
+22 ASAWIK
-28 PVATPGAANTVKVLL
+28 PVAAGAATVQTAKVLM
-43 ANEIAS
+43 AAEIAS
-49 ASHRDILVDLR
+49 ASHRDILIDFR
-60 EGAPSL
+60 DGAPSL

-87 LALIA
+87 LALVA
-92 EMLRAGRGPAVG
+92 ELLRAGRGPAVG
-104 EPVMTKLMG
+104 EPAMAKLMG

-134 KEGMARLVHDQSPRA
+134 KEGMARLVHDESPRA
-149 NGPFIAVNC
+149 KGPFIAVNC

-222 LPVGETRS
+222 LPVGETRAV
-230 IKVDVRIVT
+230 KVDVRIVT
-239 AANRDAADLV
+239 AANRDAAELV

-281 IAAAMLLRM
+281 IAGAMLLRM
-290 QNDAS
+290 QNAGD

-302 EALETLQAHSWPGN
+302 EALETLQAHQWPGN

-343 APARLFTPA
+343 APVRLFTPA
-352 AQPVAQ
+352 PVQPVA
-358 PAAAPTLAFTAP
+358 APQISTP
-370 RADPVPATGSAR
+370 RADPVPAAGSAR

-410 NRRETARMLGISERT
+410 NRRETAKMLGISERT

>member
-1 MIECTLSQA
+1 MIECTISEA
-10 VRDTLPMLESWL
+10 VRENLPMLESWL
-22 KSAWIN
+22 TSAWIK
-28 PVATPGAANTVKVLL
+28 PVAAGAATVQTAKVLM
-43 ANEIAS
+43 AAEIAS
-49 ASHRDILVDLR
+49 ASHRDILIDFR
-60 EGAPSL
+60 DGAPSL

-87 LALIA
+87 LALVA
-92 EMLRAGRGPAVG
+92 ELLRAGRGPAVG
-104 EPVMTKLMG
+104 EPAMAKLMG

-134 KEGMARLVHDQSPRA
+134 KEGMARLVHDESPRA
-149 NGPFIAVNC
+149 KGPFIAVNC

-222 LPVGETRS
+222 LPVGETRAV
-230 IKVDVRIVT
+230 KVDVRIVT
-239 AANRDAADLV
+239 AANRDAAELV

-290 QNDAS
+290 QNAGD

-330 REGDCIEAEDLGL
+330 REGDAIEAEDLGL
-343 APARLFTPA
+343 APVRLFTPA
-352 AQPVAQ
+352 PVQPVA
-358 PAAAPTLAFTAP
+358 APQISTP
-370 RADPVPATGSAR
+370 RADPVPAAGSAR

-410 NRRETARMLGISERT
+410 NRRETAKMLGISERT